1 MIVESKDN
9 KKIKY
14 INKLRNNKFMY
25 KEKKF
30 IVEGK
35 HLVEEAYKNNI
46 LLETIS
52 TTDSEFEVPNTIIT
66 KNIMNYIST
75 LKSKTDIIGI
85 CKFID
90 KKEIGNK
97 IIILD
102 NVQDPG
108 NIGTI
113 IRSASAFNFD
123 TIVLSMDSVSKYND
137 KLIRSSQGM
146 LFNMNVITKN
156 LDEFILELK
165 EKKYTICA
173 TDVINGEKIDKVK
186 GIDKFAVIMGNEGS
200 GVSENIKKISDFN
213 IYIPTSDNCE
223 SLNVSVAASIIM
235 YEINKE

>member
-1 MIVESKDN
+1 MIESKDN

-14 INKLRNNKFMY
+14 INKLKNSKLMNEDR
-25 KEKKF
+25 KF

-52 TTDSEFEVPNTIIT
+52 TSDTTYNVPNTIVSN
-66 KNIMNYIST
+66 NIMNYVSI

-90 KKEIGNK
+90 EKEIGDK

-102 NVQDPG
+102 KVQDPG
-108 NIGTI
+108 NVGTI

-123 TIVLSMDSVSKYND
+123 TIVLSLDSVNKYND

-146 LFNMNVITKN
+146 LFNSNVIVKN
-156 LDEFILELK
+156 IEEFIKELK
-165 EKKYTICA
+165 NNNYTICA
-173 TDVINGEKIDKVK
+173 TDVNDGKNVSEITDKKI
-186 GIDKFAVIMGNEGS
+186 ALIMGNEGS
-200 GVSENIKKISDFN
+200 GVSDKIKKLSDKN
-213 IYIPTSDNCE
+213 IYIPTNDKCE
-223 SLNVSVAASIIM
+223 SLNVAVAASIIM
-235 YEINKE
+235 YELNKE